1 MSRFALRD
9 YQAEAYEETRA
20 TWLRL
25 HRSGVVPRILLVS
38 RTGTGKT
45 VISGHFMEQALRRAG
60 HRCLF
65 LVRDRAL
72 LDQTSRHLDALG
84 LPHGVWAAGH
94 RRVDKGAP
102 IQIASIQT
110 LVAREECPDNIDV
123 VVADEAHQATC
134 TTSRTV
140 IVAYPK
146 ATILGLTATPQRS
159 DGTALGGKDGI
170 FNGLVVV
177 KRSYAQL
184 VADEAL
190 VPFRLIA
197 PSAPTKELSRDPID
211 VLRAYGRAKWP
222 DGRPRMRKTVF
233 FCRDRAHAKDV
244 AEKARAAGFRVA
256 AVDGV
261 TKSSGRDLQRLALP
275 DSDPDALDGV
285 ASVDLIKQG
294 FDCPPIELLIIA
306 CGYGSWT
313 PWMQSL
319 GRGLRPIPP
328 ELRHLFGKLRCLIFD
343 LRGSVYVPDKS
354 GEPLGL
360 PSDDREFDI
369 ERGSKPK
376 PGAMPLRQ
384 CKGCGVVERWAPV
397 CSGCGRRGEPMP
409 AVRVRPRDM
418 AEVKKVDNSFGAQV
432 AFFRGMKARAQRL
445 GKGPGMAFA
454 AFKDRFKA
462 SPSAAVV
469 EAAK

>member
-1 MSRFALRD
+1 MSRFSLRD
-9 YQAEAYEETRA
+9 YQLEAMEDLSS
-20 TWLRL
+20 TW
-25 HRSGVVPRILLVS
+25 RSIHAGGKVPRILLVS

-45 VISGHFMEQALRRAG
+45 VISGHFMERAVRG
-60 HRCLF
+60 KGRRCLF
-65 LVRDRAL
+65 LVRDRSL

-94 RRVDKGAP
+94 RRIDKGAP

-123 VVADEAHQATC
+123 VVPDEAHQATC
-134 TTSRTV
+134 ATSRTV

-177 KRSYAQL
+177 RRSYAQL

-197 PSAPTKELSRDPID
+197 SDRPTKELSRDPID
-211 VLRAYGRAKWP
+211 VLRAYGRATWP

-233 FCRDRAHAKDV
+233 FCRDRAHAKEV
-244 AEKARAAGFRVA
+244 AAQARAAGFRVA
-256 AVDGV
+256 AVDGE
-261 TKSSGRDLQRLALP
+261 TKSSARDLERLALP

-294 FDCPPIELLIIA
+294 FDCPPIELLILA
-306 CGYGSWT
+306 CGFGSWT
-313 PWMQSL
+313 PWMQAL

-328 ELRHLFGKLRCLIFD
+328 EARGVFGKRGCLIFD
-343 LRGSVYVPDKS
+343 LRGSVYVCDKS
-354 GEPLGL
+354 GWPLGL

-369 ERGSKPK
+369 EHGSKPK
-376 PGAMPLRQ
+376 PGALPLRQ
-384 CKGCGVVERWAPV
+384 CKGCGAVERWAPV
-397 CSGCGRRGEPMP
+397 CSVCGRRGEPLP
-409 AVRVRPRDM
+409 AVRVRPRELS
-418 AEVKKVDNSFGAQV
+418 EVRTVDNSFGAQV
-432 AFFRGMKARAQRL
+432 AFFRGMKVRAQRL